1 MINSFR
7 LACVVGL
14 FFASP
19 LSFAGIMPAGP
30 AVEILPGG
38 GWRMLQPTSIASIP
52 ASTRTWEMAG
62 PGMQAVSKV
71 SLAGKAGPL
80 PVNVTRVIPWGLLGN
95 AIARSLPIVGAIS
108 AVNDLAQAIRMK
120 QVGDDW
126 MVDAGAEKSSQTR
139 SAWVGYSSA
148 DSQKIVSS
156 SPSATCSAIAADWGN
171 KLPGGSASVV
181 DVSISNNYFEEP
193 GDRYIC
199 RINYTWPSGSYGI
212 STTTLSKSVESYQGC
227 PSIPSGTEVI
237 EGTDGRCPTG
247 RFDVPASVYLP
258 QNIHNIPAPV
268 LKNVVETLDARP
280 EDFYPPQAKL
290 PEISSVSG
298 PASQSSD
305 PIVSTRT
312 DPSGSV
318 TTSTTINNY
327 YYNYSGDTITYTLS
341 ETTTTKITRPD
352 GTVETTTETSDKP
365 PEKTNCELYPKSV
378 GCLELGQVPDA
389 EIPIINKNVD
399 ISPESISLPSGC
411 PSDLALPGGRVIS
424 YASACDA
431 AQKMRPLVIAAGV
444 LSALLIAVAAI
455 RGNG

>member
-1 MINSFR
+1 
-7 LACVVGL
+7 
-14 FFASP
+14 
-19 LSFAGIMPAGP
+19 MPAGP

-80 PVNVTRVIPWGLLGN
+80 PVNVTRAIPWGLLGN

-126 MVDAGAEKSSQTR
+126 MVDPGAEKSPQTR

-156 SPSATCSAIAADWGN
+156 TPNATCSAIAADWGN

-237 EGTDGRCPTG
+237 EGADGRCPTG

-258 QNIHNIPAPV
+258 ANVDKIPSAV
-268 LKNVVETLDARP
+268 LKNLVETLDSRP
-280 EDFYPPQAKL
+280 EDFYPPNAKL
-290 PEISSVSG
+290 PEIIGISG
-298 PASQSSD
+298 PASQTGQ
-305 PIVSTRT
+305 PVSTT
-312 DPSGSV
+312 TTTPNGTKTV
-318 TTSTTINNY
+318 TTTPV
-327 YYNYSGDTITYTLS
+327 YNYTYLGDTITYNITETTITNNTENGQTTT
-341 ETTTTKITRPD
+341 ETTTTT
-352 GTVETTTETSDKP
+352 KP
-365 PEKTNCELYPKSV
+365 PDKGMCDLYPDSLACMKPGDPPTDPAPTPKTFPISI
-378 GCLELGQVPDA
+378 EPMAFPGQGACPP
-389 EIPIINKNVD
+389 PITFAVFGT
-399 ISPESISLPSGC
+399 PHAFEWTPF
-411 PSDLALPGGRVIS
+411 
-424 YASACDA
+424 CDVLTNGV
-431 AQKMRPLVIAAGV
+431 RPIVLVLSIAA
-444 LSALLIAVAAI
+444 AAMI
-455 RGNG
+455 FVGGLKS